1 MGGRGGVQRGKEEE
15 DLAISG
21 NSPFREETINI
32 SCLAT
37 HTHFPLYTEQEG
49 QKGEKK
55 ANLTL
60 YEFNRRNKKASKYK
74 K

>member
-1 MGGRGGVQRGKEEE
+1 MEKVKVAGERGKEEE

-37 HTHFPLYTEQEG
+37 HTHTHTHTHTFLFVYRTRRTERR
-49 QKGEKK
+49 EKSK
-55 ANLTL
+55 
-60 YEFNRRNKKASKYK
+60 FNFI
-74 K
+74 